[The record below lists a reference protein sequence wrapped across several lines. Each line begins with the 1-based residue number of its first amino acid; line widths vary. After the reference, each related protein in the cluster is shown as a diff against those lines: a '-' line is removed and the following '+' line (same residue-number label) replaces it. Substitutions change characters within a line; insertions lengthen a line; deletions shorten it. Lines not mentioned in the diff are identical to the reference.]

1 MRLFAR
7 LLPLLLTASPAMA
20 GVSLGVD
27 FRDAV
32 GGLVGLG
39 AVLFFM
45 ILCFRGDKNPLR
57 PVLSPIS
64 AWSASC
70 AATAAAAAL
79 SSKRNRS

>member
-7 LLPLLLTASPAMA
+7 LLPLLLSSSPAMA

-45 ILCFRGDKNPLR
+45 ALCFRGDKNPPAPGFITDKRLERQLR
-57 PVLSPIS
+57 GDKSGGGVELE
-64 AWSASC
+64 AE
-70 AATAAAAAL
+70 
-79 SSKRNRS
+79 